1 MVQVNKLEWLLF
13 FYSIPASPVNNRMKI
28 WRKLLKTGAVQLK
41 GGVYILPYSEERHEA
56 LQWLLAEL
64 PELKG
69 EGLLLR
75 TDSIE
80 PLQQQEIV
88 ALFDE
93 QRRQQYQ
100 ELAGRVDEFAGRL
113 RNLQKGGSDRRSTS
127 LFRQY
132 ERLQADLL
140 AIRQRD
146 FFDSETGREL
156 SERLAALRRG
166 LEELGATGRKTDSR
180 VSATLPDRRDIA
192 DFTGLTWLTRRRP
205 FVDRMASAWLIRR
218 FIDPGAVFA
227 FSDEEGL
234 SATRGGREVS
244 FDVRQGDFTHVDD
257 LCTFEVLIHSFG
269 LADRGLSRL
278 AEIVHDIDIKDGR
291 FAAAEAP
298 TVELIIR
305 GIRNLNLPDQETLE
319 QGMAVFEAL
328 YRSLNENI

>member
-1 MVQVNKLEWLLF
+1 MRQDRLIEWLLF
-13 FYSIPASPVNNRMKI
+13 FYSIPAKPVNNRVKI
-28 WRKLLKTGAVQLK
+28 WRKLVKTGAVQLK

-64 PELKG
+64 PGLKG

-80 PLQQQEIV
+80 PLQQPEII

-100 ELAGRVDEFAGRL
+100 ELAGKVDEFAGRL
-113 RNLQKGGSDRRSTS
+113 RNLLKGGRDRKPTS

-132 ERLQADLL
+132 DKLQNDLL
-140 AIRQRD
+140 VIRQRD
-146 FFDSETGREL
+146 FFNSEAGSEL
-156 SERLAALRRG
+156 SERLAALRRS
-166 LEELGATGRKTDSR
+166 LEELGTAGRKSGDQGL
-180 VSATLPDRRDIA
+180 ATPLNDRAIA
-192 DFTGLTWLTRRRP
+192 DFTGMTWLTRRRP

-218 FIDPGAVFA
+218 FIDTGAAFA
-227 FSDEEGL
+227 FRDEKGL
-234 SATRGGREVS
+234 AEARGEREVS

-257 LCTFEVLIHSFG
+257 LCTFEVLVQSFG

-298 TVELIIR
+298 TVEMIIR
-305 GIRNLNLPDQETLE
+305 GIRNRNLPDLEALE

-328 YRSLNENI
+328 YLSLSEKI